1 MEKFKDFVLEW
12 DFFNHSTLHR
22 YKERECYRTLT
33 GGVISMLLVVFF
45 IGMFANMTIDTF
57 QTNLIT
63 SKISV
68 NYDDN
73 PAKSVLRTSTTD
85 NFMFAIGITGMDLNS
100 SQRYFDIS
108 LQHKSTVTTGSNR
121 VKQTQTISLEPCTQ
135 AHWSGVNQNIA

>member
-63 SKISV
+63 SKVSV

-73 PAKSVLRTSTTD
+73 PAKSILRTST
-85 NFMFAIGITGMDLNS
+85 A
-100 SQRYFDIS
+100 
-108 LQHKSTVTTGSNR
+108 
-121 VKQTQTISLEPCTQ
+121 
-135 AHWSGVNQNIA
+135 